1 MSCLMPLY
9 GCSLMAV
16 KRLHLI
22 LAGDVMES
30 AGTRSYL
37 REMLRH
43 LPRAG
48 VDLHTH
54 LFQFRLT
61 DEPPSGECR
70 IDDFDAPV
78 FLAPGGSWFRLLPR
92 PLYRLFERF
101 VLWRFLRSAMRQ
113 IAPQDAVIGS
123 GCLGALYLGAGSL
136 PVHAWWLK
144 LGLIEEEGNRGI
156 RYRIR
161 KRIEAMHARRFANR
175 IVVSKPMGDFIA
187 GEYGS
192 ARGEQLI
199 LPCLVDLER
208 FPPVTDRQALRQQY
222 ELGDR
227 FVLTYVGTA
236 SPWQCAP
243 ETAAFFAML
252 LDKLPDAYFWVFTP
266 DREPFEALLGNLS
279 EENWKIDFKPHH
291 ELASILPAAD
301 MGCLV
306 RRRERVNRVAS
317 PLKFPEYLSCGLPVL
332 IGPEV
337 GSYSRLVGDRHLGVV
352 IDPDQP
358 DTWPVAIEAILA
370 MRGDAELRKRCR
382 MEAEVLSWQ
391 TFAPQLAQ
399 AFSVDAR
406 GEKDSPPMEGTG
418 AR

>member
-1 MSCLMPLY
+1 
-9 GCSLMAV
+9 MAV

-22 LAGDVMES
+22 LAGDVIES

-37 REMLRH
+37 REMIRH
-43 LPRAG
+43 LSRAG

-54 LFQFRLT
+54 FFQFRLSDDLPT
-61 DEPPSGECR
+61 GEYR
-70 IDDFDAPV
+70 IVDFDAPV
-78 FLAPGGSWFRLLPR
+78 CLAAGGLWFRLLPR

-101 VLWRFLRSAMRQ
+101 VLWRFLRRALRQ
-113 IAPQDAVIGS
+113 IAPQDAVFGS
-123 GCLGALYLGAGSL
+123 GCLGGLYLGAGSM
-136 PVHAWWLK
+136 PAHAWWLK
-144 LGLIEEEGNRGI
+144 LGLIEEEGSSGI

-161 KRIEAMHARRFANR
+161 KRVEAMHAQRFANR
-175 IVVSKPMGDFIA
+175 IVVSEPMGDFIA
-187 GEYGS
+187 GEYGP

-199 LPCLVDLER
+199 LPCLVDLDR
-208 FPPVTDRQALRQQY
+208 FPPVKDRQALRQQFG
-222 ELGDR
+222 LRDR

-236 SPWQCAP
+236 APWQCVS
-243 ETAAFFAML
+243 ETVAFFTL
-252 LDKLPDAYFWVFTP
+252 LLEKLPDAYFWVFTP
-266 DREPFEALLGNLS
+266 DRERFEALLGNLP
-279 EENWKIDFKPHH
+279 EESWKIDFRPHH
-291 ELASILPAAD
+291 ELALVLPAAD

-352 IDPDQP
+352 IDPDRP
-358 DTWPVAIEAILA
+358 DTWPLAIEAILA
-370 MRGDAELRKRCR
+370 MQGDAEVRKRCR
-382 MEAEVLSWQ
+382 MEAEALSWQ

-399 AFSVDAR
+399 AFALDSR
-406 GEKDSPPMEGTG
+406 GGKGPSRMEGTG